1 MAIIFLFLASYTVLI
16 TGLRKQSRY
25 VHREMIKKLLYA
37 SLSNFFNRIPTGRI
51 INRLTKDLRELDQSI
66 MHAFLWFLVCVFQMT
81 GSLVICVITTT
92 PYIIIPIVLIGYLAN
107 LLRKY
112 YLKTQREVVRF
123 EKSTNSPVV
132 SGFLST
138 ISGLSTIRAYR
149 K

>member
-1 MAIIFLFLASYTVLI
+1 
-16 TGLRKQSRY
+16 
-25 VHREMIKKLLYA
+25 MIRKLLYA

-81 GSLVICVITTT
+81 GSLVICVYTTT
-92 PYIIIPIVLIGYLAN
+92 PFIIIPMVVIGYLAN
-107 LLRKY
+107 MLRKY

-138 ISGLSTIRAYR
+138 ISGLSTIRAFR
-149 K
+149 KED